1 MQGELGYR
9 KQTSGLRLCR
19 GTTHLN
25 LQHVYGLRLL
35 DGDGLGRQHS
45 DQDPFWRGREVTP
58 ASLLLSKFPHGLRST
73 QVLVRPSRSLAI

>member
-45 DQDPFWRGREVTP
+45 DQDPFWFPRLFRDSLWGCSLQEV
-58 ASLLLSKFPHGLRST
+58 SNLWGGIGDK
-73 QVLVRPSRSLAI
+73 QQD